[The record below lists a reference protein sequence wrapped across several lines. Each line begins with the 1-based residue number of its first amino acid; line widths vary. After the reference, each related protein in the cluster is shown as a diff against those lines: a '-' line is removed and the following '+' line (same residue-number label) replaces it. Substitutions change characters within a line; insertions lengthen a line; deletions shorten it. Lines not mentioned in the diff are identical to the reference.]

1 MASTNVTVVGVPV
14 DQPSMLI
21 PGELRYRETD
31 APGNAKYGPDEV
43 NGYTAARKGNR
54 APFGP
59 RAPGPVPFKGVR

>member
-1 MASTNVTVVGVPV
+1 
-14 DQPSMLI
+14 MLI